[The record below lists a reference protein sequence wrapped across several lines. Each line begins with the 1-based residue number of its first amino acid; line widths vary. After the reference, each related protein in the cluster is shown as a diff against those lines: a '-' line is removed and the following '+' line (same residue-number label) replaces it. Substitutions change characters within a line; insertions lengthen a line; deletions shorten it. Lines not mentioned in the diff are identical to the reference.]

1 MHPRHRAVPHAW
13 AIGMLVIGSL
23 LGTVLLVSSFNTPTP
38 PRGRL
43 DEASTSIAASNAVQ
57 RHSPPVSELHTS
69 PNSSEA
75 IERAR
80 HHESHSAANLSAEAI
95 ERAQRQ
101 LNLLVDS
108 PELAGVYADLG
119 SESHPLLSARVHGF
133 DLESFVL
140 SAHPNTDFASLT
152 APGDGSSTLF
162 SDAGNGLSNRRSVG
176 AGGLGLAGLGG
187 GGGAAPG
194 GGGSAGGQQGASRE
208 ALLAVQGPSTDPRV
222 IPGAGGTAPG
232 GGAENVPHGPD
243 MPGTPGRSGEPGS
256 AQGPSQTA
264 FQHSHSSSHSSST
277 VVTVPEPATLLLMGA
292 GLCGLGF
299 SQRRRRRG

>member
-80 HHESHSAANLSAEAI
+80 HQSHSAANISAQAI

-119 SESHPLLSARVHGF
+119 SESHPLLSARVHDF
-133 DLESFVL
+133 DLEAFIW
-140 SAHPNTDFASLT
+140 SAHPNTDLASLT

-176 AGGLGLAGLGG
+176 AGGLGLAGVG
-187 GGGAAPG
+187 GGGAAPT

-208 ALLAVQGPSTDPRV
+208 ALLAQRPVQPVGDGF
-222 IPGAGGTAPG
+222 PGAGGTAPG